1 MKKILIL
8 TIALIWTENIQA
20 HPHVW
25 INAFVSFIYQETSI
39 YSIRLHWQFDPFF
52 SQVLSSDFDPNN
64 DGIFDSEETK
74 IMEKQIL
81 TSLKD
86 YGFFTHSLIKP
97 QELDLFEKAQN
108 FSATINDR
116 ELEFTF
122 ELTLNEPVN
131 LKTGAFGLSFYD
143 PSNYIELII
152 DDRKTDQANSLQKI
166 GCGIEYKEGEE
177 IFSQSYFIVPQEI
190 WLKC

>member
-1 MKKILIL
+1 MKKILIFI
-8 TIALIWTENIQA
+8 IAIIWADNTEA

-25 INAFVSFIYQETSI
+25 INAFVSFIFEKTKI
-39 YSIRLHWQFDPFF
+39 HTIKLHWQFDPFF

-64 DGIFDSEETK
+64 DGIFDAEETK
-74 IMEKQIL
+74 IMEDQIL

-86 YGFFTHSLIKP
+86 YGFFTHSIIKP
-97 QELDLFEKAQN
+97 QEFDLFEKADN

-116 ELEFTF
+116 ELMFTF
-122 ELTLNEPVN
+122 ELTLNEPID
-131 LKTGAFGLSFYD
+131 LKKGAFGLSFYD

-152 DDRKTDQANSLQKI
+152 DDRKTDQANSLQEI
-166 GCGIEYKEGEE
+166 GCGIEYREGEE
-177 IFSQSYFIVPQEI
+177 IFSQSYFIIPQEI